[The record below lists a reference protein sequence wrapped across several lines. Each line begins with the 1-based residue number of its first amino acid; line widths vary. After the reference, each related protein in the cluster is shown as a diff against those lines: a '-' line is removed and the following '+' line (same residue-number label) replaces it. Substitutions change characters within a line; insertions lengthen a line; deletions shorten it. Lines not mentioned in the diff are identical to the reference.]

1 MCRSIT
7 LLRKIIHG
15 TNVAQSPIQTK
26 KQGNKKSSGG
36 GGWTWR
42 GKGGCIKWG
51 GGVGNIGGYSE
62 NRGVGTPCQL

>member
-51 GGVGNIGGYSE
+51 GGRQY
-62 NRGVGTPCQL
+62 RGLFRK

>member
-7 LLRKIIHG
+7 LLHKIIHG

-26 KQGNKKSSGG
+26 KQDNKKSSGG

-51 GGVGNIGGYSE
+51 GGG
-62 NRGVGTPCQL
+62 